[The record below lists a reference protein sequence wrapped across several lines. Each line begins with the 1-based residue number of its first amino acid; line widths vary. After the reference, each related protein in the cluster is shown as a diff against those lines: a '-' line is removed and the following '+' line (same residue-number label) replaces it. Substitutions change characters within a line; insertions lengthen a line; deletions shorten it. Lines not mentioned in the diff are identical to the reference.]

1 MARHKGIEK
10 TLTGNGENQGITS
23 REWQA
28 RPTQSASRG
37 ERPIVKPDPATAFV
51 GQSINQ
57 QGNMLAFKRRE
68 PGRIWRKIKEGGRP
82 VGFSTARFS
91 TGVNPE
97 DPINDSPYWPR
108 P

>member
-1 MARHKGIEK
+1 
-10 TLTGNGENQGITS
+10 
-23 REWQA
+23 
-28 RPTQSASRG
+28 
-37 ERPIVKPDPATAFV
+37 
-51 GQSINQ
+51 
-57 QGNMLAFKRRE
+57 MLAFKRRE